1 MSTTDRQRL
10 GRFGEDAVTSRYAE
24 MGFSVV
30 ARNLHFAHNEIDL
43 IAINKEYILF
53 VEVKTR
59 SASLANDLYL
69 PYGTPAAA
77 VDRKKQLRTVRAAQ
91 AYLLSNGSKGK
102 QPRMDVIEVY
112 LDKYTGKTLK
122 INHIPDA
129 FGA

>member
-1 MSTTDRQRL
+1 MTTTEI
-10 GRFGEDAVTSRYAE
+10 GRRGEQIAE
-24 MGFSVV
+24 KYLKQCGYKILE
-30 ARNLHFAHNEIDL
+30 RNKHESHNEIDL